1 MGSLSDSRLERPPRR
16 PPRLGRGQRPLAR
29 SASDH
34 LGPSDESRHGPLAP
48 RAAASPGCSRRR
60 GGGAAGTGSRRAF
73 THGGSRDF
81 ETSRRLE
88 GVQGRVRSKT
98 SRGRDVDA
106 RRTVHWR
113 GRSSSSDSGLRDS
126 EYSLPDARPVT
137 DHY

>member
-1 MGSLSDSRLERPPRR
+1 MPRSGGDKSSGKRMGASGYGSGSD
-16 PPRLGRGQRPLAR
+16 
-29 SASDH
+29 
-34 LGPSDESRHGPLAP
+34 
-48 RAAASPGCSRRR
+48 
-60 GGGAAGTGSRRAF
+60 GAEAEQGGTGSRRAF

-81 ETSRRLE
+81 ETSRGLE